1 MRRRRALDTANEGA
15 VLGHLRRKPWV
26 GSLGCACAS
35 KSVLTNARSVSAP
48 TASYPILQ
56 GPAILASLRKARGW
70 SLSLVVIPGV
80 VAAAACGVVCGAWG
94 GGPSTWRPLAPKI
107 STFARLPG
115 AIRTTWP
122 PHADRARDSNS
133 RIARRG
139 SRRACFECCAP
150 APALAEDAFG
160 SLVEWLEAEGGSVSG
175 CALRL
180 AGSVRELVA
189 TRPIACGEVLA
200 FVPRHCQLE
209 YSWRAGNDQAPAS
222 LKDVI
227 QRVPPQMWALQLGLV
242 LVRECLVQRR
252 SGSSAYQHYLR
263 MLPSAYGGLPL
274 LLDDVDEVQVASV
287 VADMRSRQTFLD
299 FFCETE
305 LEGLEAALDLAASGD
320 NVRLSAEDDVDLAA
334 LLHWAVCTCSTRG
347 FKVREDSGDAML
359 EEPCQGGH
367 LSALVPIVD
376 LCNHGGN
383 PNLRVL
389 PGEKGTSLQAKRP
402 IAAGE
407 PLLINY
413 GGGGAALPNR
423 RLFADYGFVLPD
435 NIHDTIRFSL
445 GHVIAAFGAA
455 RLRTPGAFAEPPDSL
470 SERHH
475 LQTLRSYMLAHVA
488 QEEEVAPVDLGV
500 WLCRNG
506 SFAVAAWALARV
518 VSADTLALAQRVSD
532 TGMS

>member
-1 MRRRRALDTANEGA
+1 M
-15 VLGHLRRKPWV
+15 PCF
-26 GSLGCACAS
+26 SL
-35 KSVLTNARSVSAP
+35 
-48 TASYPILQ
+48 
-56 GPAILASLRKARGW
+56 ARGW
-70 SLSLVVIPGV
+70 WLSLVPGFI
-80 VAAAACGVVCGAWG
+80 AAAACGVVCGAWG

-107 STFARLPG
+107 PTFARSPG
-115 AIRTTWP
+115 AIS
-122 PHADRARDSNS
+122 ASNS
-133 RIARRG
+133 RIARPC
-139 SRRACFECCAP
+139 SRIVCCAP
-150 APALAEDAFG
+150 APATEAAFG
-160 SLVEWLEAEGGSVSG
+160 RLVEWLNAEGGSVSG
-175 CALRL
+175 CALRT
-180 AGSVRELVA
+180 AGSGRELVA
-189 TRPIACGEVLA
+189 TRPIECGEVLA

-242 LVRECLVQRR
+242 LVRECLMQRR
-252 SGSSAYQHYLR
+252 SGSSRFQHYLLT
-263 MLPSAYGGLPL
+263 LPSAYGGLPL

-287 VADMRSRQTFLD
+287 VADMRSRQTFLH

-305 LEGLEAALDLAASGD
+305 LDGLEDALDVAASGD

-359 EEPCQGGH
+359 EEPSQGGH

-389 PGEKGTSLQAKRP
+389 PGEKGTSLQTKRP

-435 NIHDTIRFSL
+435 NMHDNIRFSL
-445 GHVIAAFGAA
+445 RHVLVAFGAA
-455 RLRTPGAFAEPPDSL
+455 RLRTPGAFVEPPGSP
-470 SERHH
+470 SES

-500 WLCRNG
+500 LLCRNG

-532 TGMS
+532 TGMC